1 MIRFWED
8 KWLGENRSLKE
19 KFPTLYQI
27 SNQQQKP
34 ISLLGSHKEEGWE
47 WNFKWRRNLFD
58 NEATMAAEFLEETIG
73 LAVQQQGADSWVWK
87 QDSSGIYSTRT
98 SIVQFR
104 ASLYVIRLNRT
115 SELKVMTI

>member
-27 SNQQQKP
+27 SNQQQQP

-47 WNFKWRRNLFD
+47 WNFKWRGNLFD
-58 NEATMAAEFLEETIG
+58 NEATMAAEFLEETVG
-73 LAVQQQGADSWVWK
+73 LAVQQQGAD
-87 QDSSGIYSTRT
+87 
-98 SIVQFR
+98 
-104 ASLYVIRLNRT
+104 
-115 SELKVMTI
+115 